1 MFMDK
6 TLKEERITLG
16 HNNKFVLDESE
27 LLDTFSKYFEYI
39 VQNLRI
45 DGLTNISSDN
55 NTSTIR
61 IAIDK
66 YQNYPSIR

>member
-1 MFMDK
+1 MDK

-39 VQNLRI
+39 VQNLGI

-55 NTSTIR
+55 NASTIR

>member
-1 MFMDK
+1 MDK

-39 VQNLRI
+39 VQNLGI

>member
-1 MFMDK
+1 MDK

-16 HNNKFVLDESE
+16 QNNKFVLDESE

>member
-1 MFMDK
+1 MGK

-16 HNNKFVLDESE
+16 HNNKFVLDESD

>member
-1 MFMDK
+1 MDK

-39 VQNLRI
+39 VQNLGI

-66 YQNYPSIR
+66 YQNYPGIR

>member
-1 MFMDK
+1 MDK